1 VPIAPDTKDW
11 TWVLQRPCPQCG
23 FEASQV
29 RFAEIPSLVVANAR
43 AWTGVLAA
51 ASVRER
57 PDSSTWSPLEYACHV
72 RDVHRVFTE
81 RLTLMLEQDGPQFAD
96 WDQDG
101 AAVAGRYGEQEP
113 QRVLAELLEAAE
125 TSARAFGAVPPPSL
139 DRPGA
144 RSNGSQFTVE
154 TLARYYVHDP
164 VHHRWDVTG
173 KP

>member
-1 VPIAPDTKDW
+1 MPIAPDTKDW

-23 FEASQV
+23 FDASQV
-29 RFAEIPSLVVANAR
+29 LFADIPSLVVANAQ

-51 ASVRER
+51 ASVRKR

-81 RLTLMLEQDGPQFAD
+81 RLALMLEQDGPRFAD
-96 WDQDG
+96 WDQDA

-113 QRVLAELLEAAE
+113 QEVLAELLEAAG
-125 TSARAFGAVPPPSL
+125 TAAGAFGAVPPHAL
-139 DRPGA
+139 GRPGL

-164 VHHRWDVTG
+164 VHHLWDVTG